1 VAARSPRL
9 ARHLVRHLSSST
21 PPPSKQDGAGVSDV
35 TSSIKNMIGGADPAR
50 QRAAEK
56 LVEVQKKGGSFGEA
70 LRGGIQKYE
79 TARKDEAFNVETK
92 RLLALESFEW
102 TNLRTLMEE
111 AAEQADAKG
120 IKQKIALNVD
130 KYLRGGTQTEQL
142 EAIKKEVKNYLVV
155 IDELTPHEKRC
166 HALLTKRARQL
177 IAKRV
182 GFHNVKVVNDVI
194 ERYEFLKVQHGWLRR
209 QAARGL
215 RLPADPQELGWMM
228 RQFPTREYMH
238 FMKQVQFK
246 TASRKEKMSLKR
258 TTKAQSLPPPEPVT
272 AKPDTKK
279 D

>member
-1 VAARSPRL
+1 M
-9 ARHLVRHLSSST
+9 
-21 PPPSKQDGAGVSDV
+21 SDV

-155 IDELTPHEKRC
+155 IDELTVWRVALGGRAEGAGGSGGGGWRRWDGDGRAHFPRRTSRRRERASSHRGRTDVHAA
-166 HALLTKRARQL
+166 HALC
-177 IAKRV
+177 
-182 GFHNVKVVNDVI
+182 
-194 ERYEFLKVQHGWLRR
+194 
-209 QAARGL
+209 
-215 RLPADPQELGWMM
+215 
-228 RQFPTREYMH
+228 
-238 FMKQVQFK
+238 
-246 TASRKEKMSLKR
+246 SL
-258 TTKAQSLPPPEPVT
+258 
-272 AKPDTKK
+272 D